1 MKAIQKYFKVMLYLM
16 INIIGI
22 ANVSA
27 ATNPYNQTGTYGVN
41 CTWYAWQMA
50 YDKANVTLPGWGN
63 AKEWYN
69 NAKEDGYTVSTTPRS
84 NSIIVWGDW
93 TSYGHVGYVESVE
106 GNILHVWD
114 STGPCIDKNDEEFRQ
129 CIANSVSEETD
140 KICYA
145 NAKEIACEYT
155 ISPDQYGITGYIY
168 LDYPP
173 EKKDHSSQDSDD
185 SSLNDDSSISVVSK
199 SNNTNLSSI
208 EISSGVIPFSKEVDE
223 YYVEVENEVDTITI
237 NATLEDDKAT
247 LKGIG
252 EYKLNV
258 GLNEIRLIVTAE
270 DSSLKEYTVQVFRG
284 EKEEDSNIN
293 IQTEEIPKNNNLK
306 IIVVVFSV
314 SVIIIFIFC
323 LIFGFRKKYNR

>member
-27 ATNPYNQTGTYGVN
+27 ATNPYNQTGTYGIN

-114 STGPCIDKNDEEFRQ
+114 STGTCIDKNDEEFRQ
-129 CIANSVSEETD
+129 CIANSV
-140 KICYA
+140 
-145 NAKEIACEYT
+145 
-155 ISPDQYGITGYIY
+155 
-168 LDYPP
+168 
-173 EKKDHSSQDSDD
+173 KDHSSQDSDD

-237 NATLEDDKAT
+237 NATLEDEKAT